1 MSDYYVDMK
10 SIHAHPAI
18 LRAVARAVAKLIPES
33 ATCIAATGY
42 GGIPLGSVVAMTKR
56 LPLTLVRE
64 KPKEYGRRTW
74 LDGYVPTKADRIV
87 LVDDV
92 YTTGKSIRAMERIIR
107 TTGARVSARIVIAN
121 RSEKALKS
129 VRSLVDVAEL
139 L

>member
-1 MSDYYVDMK
+1 MLVNKCYTTV
-10 SIHAHPAI
+10 PA
-18 LRAVARAVAKLIPES
+18 
-33 ATCIAATGY
+33 AATGCWGIWMNN
-42 GGIPLGSVVAMTKR
+42 GGTMTF
-56 LPLTLVRE
+56 
-64 KPKEYGRRTW
+64 G
-74 LDGYVPTKADRIV
+74 
-87 LVDDV
+87 VDDV